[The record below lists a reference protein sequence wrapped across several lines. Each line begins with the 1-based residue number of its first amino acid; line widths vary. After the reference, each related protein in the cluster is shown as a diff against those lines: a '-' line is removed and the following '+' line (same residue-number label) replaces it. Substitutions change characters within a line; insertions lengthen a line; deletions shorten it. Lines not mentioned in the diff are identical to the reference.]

1 MSIISVVGG
10 TLVYAPDRSMLMNPD
25 SWEHDIDDL
34 ILEATIC
41 QDEHWVDRSAS
52 LKVKM
57 SGDLSESGEKGCSA
71 QP

>member
-1 MSIISVVGG
+1 
-10 TLVYAPDRSMLMNPD
+10 MLMNPD